1 VTGAQIIREARLK
14 ADLTQTELAER
25 LGRDRAQIAR
35 WETGGQ
41 EPSFENLRAV
51 VEACGFV
58 LKVEITERERD
69 PLIASELQRSLLQ
82 APQQRVQCLL
92 EDLGDGQTKQV
103 RFDPYALLEALER
116 NRVGHVVIGGF
127 ARVVHGSSELTR
139 GLDTVPSLRD
149 DNLRHFAGAVADL
162 GASRAA
168 LAGLQALGLAES
180 EPLAVATS
188 AGRLRVVPKPWGTR
202 GYDDFRIRANRENIG
217 GGLRPKIASTVD
229 LVRMLEASTRPRD
242 VERLERLRHL
252 MEVERVRTRR
262 RGLSRER

>member
-1 VTGAQIIREARLK
+1 MTGAQIIREARLK

-58 LKVEITERERD
+58 LKLEITERERD
-69 PLIASELQRSLLQ
+69 PLLDTELQRSLLQ
-82 APQQRVQCLL
+82 APQQRVQGLL
-92 EDLGDGQTKQV
+92 KDLDDGETKQV

-116 NRVGHVVIGGF
+116 HRVGYVVIGGF

-139 GLDTVPSLRD
+139 GLDTVPSLRE
-149 DNLRHFAGAVADL
+149 DNLRHFAGAVEDL

-180 EPLAVATS
+180 EPLTVATS

-202 GYDDFRIRANRENIG
+202 GYDDFRIRANRENLG
-217 GGLRPKIASTVD
+217 RGLRPKIASTID
-229 LVRMLEASTRPRD
+229 LVRMLQASTRPRD
-242 VERLERLRHL
+242 HERLERLRHL
-252 MEVERVRTRR
+252 MELERVRTRR
-262 RGLSRER
+262 RGLHIER